1 MLHAVWN
8 AIAHAIS
15 DRLLGFALI
24 GLAYVVVG
32 GVAALV
38 LGPPPPDAW
47 PFVVASAA
55 VHVIYTLLL
64 WLSYQQGDFSQTYPI
79 ARGTAPWVVAV
90 IEIALGDDLPAL
102 QLLGIVVIS
111 IGLLSLALEGGRL
124 SRSALPAVGAAVA
137 TGISIAGYTVID
149 ATAVGFTPVAV
160 YAAWMFLLQG
170 PVLPLIAVVR
180 RGRDVVGQLRPV
192 LIAGFGGGLVSI
204 ARLRPGAGRAD
215 QRRHGRGRRAARDQH
230 RHRSADRHP
239 VPRRALRPEPRG
251 RGRGGRRGNR
261 AGQPV
266 NPRAYDDRHRVETFP

>member
-1 MLHAVWN
+1 VAITLLAAVLHAVWN

-38 LGPPPPDAW
+38 LGPPPSDVW

-90 IEIALGDDLPAL
+90 IEIALGHDLPVL
-102 QLLGIVVIS
+102 QLVGIVVIS

-180 RGRDVVGQLRPV
+180 RGRDVVGQVRPV

-204 ARLRPGAGRAD
+204 AAYGLVLVAQTSGAT
-215 QRRHGRGRRAARDQH
+215 AAV
-230 RHRSADRHP
+230 A
-239 VPRRALRPEPRG
+239 ALRETSIVIGALIGTLFLGERFG
-251 RGRGGRRGNR
+251 RS
-261 AGQPV
+261 
-266 NPRAYDDRHRVETFP
+266 RVVAAAVVAVGIALVSL